1 MTEALAPTVKLSSGA
16 EMPVLGLGTW
26 PLRGGECAAAVRTA
40 IESGYR
46 LVDTAENYRN
56 EDGVGQGIRDSG
68 IDRSEIFITTK
79 FNREW
84 HSIEGVRE
92 AFEASRE
99 RLGVDYIDLLLIHWP
114 NPDQDRYVDAVLGME
129 RLLEHGKVKAIGTSN
144 FKPAHLQ
151 RVIDETGI
159 VVDVNQIQLSPYTTR
174 SASVAF
180 DTEHGIVTESW
191 SPIGG
196 SSDNLRSDETIAE
209 IAQQH
214 GKSVTQTVLRWHIQ
228 QGLVT
233 VPKSGNP
240 ARIAENIDIF
250 DFSLTDAEMATISG
264 LDKGESFAN
273 DSDTFGH

>member
-1 MTEALAPTVKLSSGA
+1 MSAAAAPTVQLVNGA
-16 EMPVLGLGTW
+16 EMPVLGLGTS
-26 PLRGGECAAAVRTA
+26 PLTGAECAAAVRTA
-40 IESGYR
+40 IEAGYR
-46 LVDTAENYRN
+46 LIDTAENYHN

-68 IDRSEIFITTK
+68 IDRADVFVTTK

-92 AFEASRE
+92 AFEASRA

-114 NPDQDRYVDAVLGME
+114 NPDQDRYVDAVLGLE
-129 RLLEHGKVKAIGTSN
+129 RMLEHGKVRAIGTSN

-174 SASVAF
+174 DASRTF
-180 DTEHGIVTESW
+180 DAEHGIVTESW

-196 SSDNLRSDETIAE
+196 QSADLRSDPVITEIAE
-209 IAQQH
+209 RH
-214 GKSVTQTVLRWHIQ
+214 DKSTTQIVLRWHIQ
-228 QGLVT
+228 LGLV
-233 VPKSGNP
+233 PIPRSGNP
-240 ARIAENIDIF
+240 TRIAENIDIF
-250 DFSLTDAEMATISG
+250 DFSLTDEEVAAISA
-264 LDKGESFAN
+264 LDKGESAAA

>member
-1 MTEALAPTVKLSSGA
+1 MSTAPAPTVTLSSGA

-26 PLRGGECAAAVRTA
+26 PLRGAECAAAVRKA

-68 IDRSEIFITTK
+68 IDRSEVFITTK

-99 RLGVDYIDLLLIHWP
+99 RLGVDYIDLMLIHWP
-114 NPDQDRYVDAVLGME
+114 NPDQDRYVDAVLGLE
-129 RLLEHGKVKAIGTSN
+129 RLLEHGKVRAIGTSN
-144 FKPAHLQ
+144 FKPAHLA

-159 VVDVNQIQLSPYTTR
+159 VPDVNQIQLSPYTTR
-174 SASVAF
+174 DASLAY

-196 SSDNLRSDETIAE
+196 SSDDLRSDPVIAP
-209 IAQQH
+209 IAAAH

-228 QGLVT
+228 LGLVT
-233 VPKSGNP
+233 VPKSSNP
-240 ARIAENIDIF
+240 GRIAENLDIF
-250 DFSLTDAEMATISG
+250 DFSLTDQEMAAISG
-264 LDKGESFAN
+264 LDKGESQAN